1 MIIRIVKLTFKP
13 EHIQAFHDIFN
24 ESCQYIRSQEG
35 CMGLRLLQDKKQPE
49 IFFTYSHWASEEDL
63 NRYRNSDL
71 FGRVW
76 PATKK
81 LFADAPEAWT
91 VNQQAEL

>member
-1 MIIRIVKLTFKP
+1 MIIRIVKLTFKAENIP
-13 EHIQAFHDIFN
+13 TFQDIFDQ
-24 ESCQYIRSQEG
+24 SCHSIRAQEG
-35 CMGLRLLQDKKQPE
+35 CMGLRLLQDKKNPA
-49 IFFTYSHWASEEDL
+49 IFFTYSHWNTEEDL
-63 NRYRNSDL
+63 NRYRNSEL

-81 LFADAPEAWT
+81 LFAASPEAWT